1 MSKRKNK
8 KKKSNGIIILVA
20 VLCLIGV
27 LGFAVTQGGLLGK
40 IQDNIVNNFIEQ
52 KSYRLSCGDT
62 VIPAHQTYTMD
73 IATGETVYFNLGG
86 AFSDGYKV
94 IVDTYVDANDASSPY
109 FNYALNS
116 SVSNSISN
124 VNDVTK
130 SFIRDKHNDY
140 FTFKIPEYTTVVSV
154 LEDYEGTEGI
164 IIEGNNDEF
173 IAKGYYNFAIV
184 VTPSDNSLDFVIRFK
199 IATYCADN
207 VTITEPE
214 VFVV

>member
-52 KSYRLSCGDT
+52 KSYRLTCGDT
-62 VIPAHQTYTMD
+62 VIPMKGHFMD
-73 IATGETVYFNLGG
+73 IATEEAVSFEVGG
-86 AFSDGYKV
+86 AFSEGYSV
-94 IVDTYVDANDASSPY
+94 MVDVYVDANDASSPY
-109 FNYALNS
+109 FNYTLNS
-116 SVSNSISN
+116 SVSNSVSN

-130 SFIRDKHNDY
+130 SFEIYTQNDY
-140 FTFKIPEYTTVVSV
+140 FIFKIPLHTTVVSV
-154 LEDYEGTEGI
+154 LEDYEGVEGI
-164 IIEGNNDEF
+164 TIEGDNDKF
-173 IAKGYYNFAIV
+173 ISNGYYNFCIIV
-184 VTPSDNSLDFVIRFK
+184 FNSDKSVSFVVPFR
-199 IATYCADN
+199 IATYIPDN

-214 VFVV
+214 VFIV